1 MLKELLMSDQTL
13 FKDRDAFEA
22 DYLPDDFKYRDTQ
35 LKEMAYA
42 VRPALFGA
50 RPTNLILRGL
60 PGTGKTT
67 SVRHIFSEVRETT
80 QRILPVYVN
89 CQNDHTRFMV
99 YTRIYES
106 IFGHLPPTSGISFRR
121 VMNEIGYALMN
132 REKVLLVCLD
142 DANYLLHEGVLNDT
156 LYSILRLYEEFEG
169 VRSGVILTVSNI
181 DTNLTRELDSCV
193 MSVMQPGEIYF
204 PPYSIGEVEGILQDR
219 IRQGIYSGVIS
230 PDVFDLIIERTFS
243 CGDLRVGLDL
253 VRRAVLNAERSARKT
268 VDMDDVESAFT
279 VAKNIH
285 LINSVKVLNKEEK
298 KLLRTIAKYSQ
309 EEEHMMHSGAV
320 FTSVREET
328 PMGYT
333 TFFERLKKFDEMRL
347 INLTSR
353 RIGGNTKEISLRY
366 DAEKVVEECRG

>member
-1 MLKELLMSDQTL
+1 MLKQILMSDQTL

-22 DYLPDDFKYRDTQ
+22 DYLPEEFNYRDAQ
-35 LKEMAYA
+35 LREMAYA

-67 SVRHIFSEVRETT
+67 SVRHIFNEVRETT

-99 YTRIYES
+99 YTRIYEG
-106 IFGHLPPTSGISFRR
+106 IFGHLPPTSGVSFRR
-121 VMNEIGYALMN
+121 VMNEIGYALKD
-132 REKVLLVCLD
+132 RGKVLLVCLD
-142 DANYLLHEGVLNDT
+142 DANYLLHEGVLNNT
-156 LYSILRLYEEFEG
+156 LYSILRLYEEFQGLRTG
-169 VRSGVILTVSNI
+169 VVLTVSNI
-181 DTNLTRELDSCV
+181 DTDFPRELDSCV
-193 MSVMQPGEIYF
+193 MSVMQPTEIYF
-204 PPYSIGEVEGILQDR
+204 SPYSNAEVESILQDR

-230 PDVFDLIIERTFS
+230 SEVFNLIVERTLQ

-253 VRRAVLNAERSARKT
+253 IRRAVLNAERNARKT
-268 VDMDDVESAFT
+268 VEAGDVESAFDLSR
-279 VAKNIH
+279 NIH
-285 LINSVKVLNKEEK
+285 LANSVKILNKEEK
-298 KLLRTIAKYSQ
+298 KLLRTIAKYSIQ
-309 EEEHMMHSGAV
+309 EEHMMHSGAV
-320 FTSVREET
+320 FASVREET
-328 PMGYT
+328 PIGYT

-366 DAEKVVEECRG
+366 DAEKVVEECGG

>member
-1 MLKELLMSDQTL
+1 
-13 FKDRDAFEA
+13 
-22 DYLPDDFKYRDTQ
+22 
-35 LKEMAYA
+35 
-42 VRPALFGA
+42 
-50 RPTNLILRGL
+50 
-60 PGTGKTT
+60 
-67 SVRHIFSEVRETT
+67 
-80 QRILPVYVN
+80 
-89 CQNDHTRFMV
+89 MV
-99 YTRIYES
+99 FTRIYEGV
-106 IFGHLPPTSGISFRR
+106 FGHLPPTSGISFRR
-121 VMNEIGYALMN
+121 VMNEIGYALMD

-142 DANYLLHEGVLNDT
+142 DANYLLHEGVLNNT
-156 LYSILRLYEEFEG
+156 LYSILRLYEEFQG

-181 DTNLTRELDSCV
+181 DTNLSRELDSCV

-204 PPYSIGEVEGILQDR
+204 PPYSNGEVEAILQDR

-230 PDVFDLIIERTFS
+230 PEVFDLIIERTFS

-268 VDMDDVESAFT
+268 VDMHDVESAFD

-298 KLLRTIAKYSQ
+298 KLLRSIAKYSQ

-320 FTSVREET
+320 FASVREET
-328 PMGYT
+328 PIGYT

-366 DAEKVVEECRG
+366 DAEKVCGGM

>member
-1 MLKELLMSDQTL
+1 MLKEILMADQTL
-13 FKDRDAFEA
+13 FKDREAFET
-22 DYLPDDFKYRDTQ
+22 DYLPEDFNYRDTQ

-67 SVRHIFSEVRETT
+67 SVRHIFNEVRETT

-99 YTRIYES
+99 YTRIYEG
-106 IFGHLPPTSGISFRR
+106 IFGHLPPTSGVSFRR
-121 VMNEIGYALMN
+121 VMNEIGYALKD
-132 REKVLLVCLD
+132 RGKVLLVCLD
-142 DANYLLHEGVLNDT
+142 DANYLLHEGVLNNT
-156 LYSILRLYEEFEG
+156 LYSILRLYEEFQGLRTG
-169 VRSGVILTVSNI
+169 VVLTVSNI
-181 DTNLTRELDSCV
+181 DTDFQRELDSCV
-193 MSVMQPGEIYF
+193 MSVMQPTDIYF
-204 PPYSIGEVEGILQDR
+204 SPYSNAEVEAILQDR

-230 PDVFDLIIERTFS
+230 SEVFDLIVERTLQ

-253 VRRAVLNAERSARKT
+253 IRRAVLNAERNARKT
-268 VDMDDVESAFT
+268 VEAGDVESAFDLSR
-279 VAKNIH
+279 NIH
-285 LINSVKVLNKEEK
+285 LANSVKILNKEEK
-298 KLLRTIAKYSQ
+298 KLLRTIAKYSIQ
-309 EEEHMMHSGAV
+309 EEHMMHSGAI
-320 FTSVREET
+320 FASVREET

-366 DAEKVVEECRG
+366 DAEKVMEECRG